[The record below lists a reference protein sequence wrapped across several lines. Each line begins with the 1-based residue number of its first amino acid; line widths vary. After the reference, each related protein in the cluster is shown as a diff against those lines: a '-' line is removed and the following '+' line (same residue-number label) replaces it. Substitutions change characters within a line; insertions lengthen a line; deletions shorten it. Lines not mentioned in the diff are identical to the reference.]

1 MGTAYDFDGSVVL
14 VTGASG
20 ALGSAIAAAFDD
32 AGATVCG
39 ADVVPPDDE
48 DSLVDPSTVDFY
60 ETDATDE
67 DGVAETIEA
76 IVDEH
81 GRLDALCNV
90 AGT

>member
-1 MGTAYDFDGSVVL
+1 MGMGATYDFDGSVVL

-39 ADVVPPDDE
+39 ADIVSPDDE

-67 DGVAETIEA
+67 DSGGDT
-76 IVDEH
+76 
-81 GRLDALCNV
+81 DASGER
-90 AGT
+90 AD